1 MRGIDRLLLRNCK
14 FSFRLPRMR
23 GSTLEYK
30 LLTSGC
36 RLPACADRPQV
47 LIIWVGRGE
56 FTPHARGSTRSTK
69 ARILRSSVYPA
80 CAGIDRSSITPT
92 NSRASLPRMRGD
104 RPELLPS
111 KGTYY
116 VFTPHARGSTLFRS
130 SDPYLPLVY
139 PACAGIDLAFTASAY
154 SPSSLP
160 RMRGDRPDLHLWP
173 GYDPLFTP
181 HARGSTLQK
190 TLARYCKPV
199 YPACAGI
206 DLSAVSAYESA
217 IGLPRMRGDRPGA
230 FWRYPD
236 GQMFTPH
243 ARGSTLRACRLCLKR
258 RVYPACAG
266 IDRIGLSCNYHKWC
280 LPRMRGDRPQS
291 DQDWSADRWFTA
303 CAGIDHGWA
312 NRFTAAVTRMRIDP
326 LLPFRLL
333 GLPHARID
341 PTKPVSYLIVR
352 LPRMRGS
359 TSDTAPSGVGV
370 YRMRGSTAVEY
381 IEGALAGFRMRGI
394 DLFRRANHN
403 MAMHPHARIDLLWCR

>member
-1 MRGIDRLLLRNCK
+1 M
-14 FSFRLPRMR
+14 
-23 GSTLEYK
+23 
-30 LLTSGC
+30 
-36 RLPACADRPQV
+36 
-47 LIIWVGRGE
+47 
-56 FTPHARGSTRSTK
+56 
-69 ARILRSSVYPA
+69 
-80 CAGIDRSSITPT
+80 
-92 NSRASLPRMRGD
+92 
-104 RPELLPS
+104 
-111 KGTYY
+111 
-116 VFTPHARGSTLFRS
+116 FRS
-130 SDPYLPLVY
+130 SDPCLPLVY

-291 DQDWSADRWFTA
+291 DQDWSADRWFTPHARGSTTVGQTVLQRLEVYPA
-303 CAGIDHGWA
+303 CAGIDPC
-312 NRFTAAVTRMRIDP
+312 ICC
-326 LLPFRLL
+326 LFRLPL
-333 GLPHARID
+333 G
-341 PTKPVSYLIVR
+341 
-352 LPRMRGS
+352 LPRMRGDRPGHETCILSYS
-359 TSDTAPSGVGV
+359 TFTPHARGSTSSDTAPIRRPGV
-370 YRMRGSTAVEY
+370 YPAC
-381 IEGALAGFRMRGI
+381 AGI
-394 DLFRRANHN
+394 DRR
-403 MAMHPHARIDLLWCR
+403 

>member
-1 MRGIDRLLLRNCK
+1 MRG
-14 FSFRLPRMR
+14 
-23 GSTLEYK
+23 
-30 LLTSGC
+30 
-36 RLPACADRPQV
+36 DRP
-47 LIIWVGRGE
+47 GRQKPAFYAPP
-56 FTPHARGSTRSTK
+56 FTPHARGSTDRQLPPPTP
-69 ARILRSSVYPA
+69 AQVYPA
-80 CAGIDRSSITPT
+80 CAGIDLSSCRPKARIMC
-92 NSRASLPRMRGD
+92 LPRMRGD
-104 RPELLPS
+104 RPMYKK
-111 KGTYY
+111 KGRRKEK
-116 VFTPHARGSTLFRS
+116 FTPHARGSTLFRS

-181 HARGSTLQK
+181 HARGSTLKK
-190 TLARYCKPV
+190 TLARYSKPV

-280 LPRMRGDRPQS
+280 LPRMRGDRP
-291 DQDWSADRWFTA
+291 WARRLTARAPGFT
-303 CAGIDHGWA
+303 
-312 NRFTAAVTRMRIDP
+312 
-326 LLPFRLL
+326 
-333 GLPHARID
+333 PHA
-341 PTKPVSYLIVR
+341 
-352 LPRMRGS
+352 RGS
-359 TSDTAPSGVGV
+359 TSI
-370 YRMRGSTAVEY
+370 GSRLVS
-381 IEGALAGFRMRGI
+381 R
-394 DLFRRANHN
+394 
-403 MAMHPHARIDLLWCR
+403 